1 MEAIAS
7 YTTEYLLFVCIH
19 DKKAFNEKQKKTE
32 NKMSNPFFR
41 FGTQITAREHFSNGT
56 SNTIC

>member
-19 DKKAFNEKQKKTE
+19 DKKAFNEKQK
-32 NKMSNPFFR
+32 NKNKLFYSIQM
-41 FGTQITAREHFSNGT
+41 
-56 SNTIC
+56 